1 MTVQVSYPGVYIDE
15 VPSSVHTITGVATSI
30 TAFIGPATRGPLD
43 QPTTIFSFADYQR
56 QFASPQDR
64 GGLSMSSPMSFAV
77 NDFFRNGGGQA
88 IIVRIAASNAT
99 AATIALGSGTGA
111 VTLTATSPG
120 TWGNSL
126 IASIDLDGF
135 KTPGAGEPPLTVFN
149 LTITDKTTGASEKF
163 LNVSFDQSNPRYVK
177 SVVDGTSQFVTV
189 STAPTARP
197 TATPPATPVA
207 ASGGNDGDAVDA
219 TQIFSAGP
227 KKGLNALDNIDL
239 FNLLVIPPYKMT
251 TGGDIAESDYE
262 TAAAYCQKRRAFL
275 IVDPPEGWTTQ
286 ALASTGAT
294 SFTGAG
300 PGFQHSALFFPRI
313 KEVNPLTGKLDT
325 FVPSGAIAGIF
336 ARTDATR
343 GVWKAP
349 AGTEAALV
357 GVPQFSVS
365 LSDPECGALN
375 QIGVNCLRSFPII
388 GRVVWGSRTLAGA
401 DVLTSE
407 WKYIPVRRM
416 ALFVEESL
424 FRGTQWVVFEPND
437 EPLWAAIRLNIT
449 AFMQQLF
456 RQGAFQ
462 GQSARDAYF
471 VKCDSETTTQA
482 DINNGI
488 VNIIVGFAPLKPAEF
503 VIIHMQ
509 QLAGQLGT

>member
-15 VPSSVHTITGVATSI
+15 VPSGVHTITGVATSI
-30 TAFIGPATRGPLD
+30 TAFVGAATRGPTD
-43 QPTTIFSFADYQR
+43 QPVTIYSFADYQR

-77 NDFFRNGGGQA
+77 NDFFRNGGSQA
-88 IIVRIAASNAT
+88 IIVRVASAAVAETISFGGGGGGGGGAT
-99 AATIALGSGTGA
+99 M
-111 VTLTATSPG
+111 TLTASSSGAWANNKLGAT
-120 TWGNSL
+120 
-126 IASIDLDGF
+126 IDLDG
-135 KTPGAGEPPLTVFN
+135 TGLPTTNFN
-149 LTITDKTTGASEKF
+149 LTITDTTDAAHPAVLEKF
-163 LNVSFDQSNPRYVK
+163 LNLSFDSSSPRYVK
-177 SVVDGTSQFVTV
+177 SVVDGSSQYVTV
-189 STAPTARP
+189 TTPPTARP
-197 TATPPATPVA
+197 AAGAGTASATGSDGSDIGA
-207 ASGGNDGDAVDA
+207 ADV
-219 TQIFSAGP
+219 FSTTAR
-227 KKGLNALDNIDL
+227 KGLNALDDVEL
-239 FNLLVIPPYKMT
+239 FNLLVIPPYKF
-251 TGGDIAESDYE
+251 GSDIAEANYE

-275 IVDPPEGWTTQ
+275 LVDPPATWTS
-286 ALASTGAT
+286 AAAAKTGVT

-300 PGFQHSALFFPRI
+300 LGFQHSGIFFPRI
-313 KEVNPLTGKLDT
+313 KQPNPLTGALDT
-325 FVPSGAIAGIF
+325 FVPSGAVAGVF

-365 LSDPECGALN
+365 LSDAECGGLN
-375 QIGVNCLRSFPII
+375 QLGLNCLRSFPII

-407 WKYIPVRRM
+407 WKYIPVRRT
-416 ALFVEESL
+416 ALFLEESL
-424 FRGTQWVVFEPND
+424 FRGTQWAVFEPND

-462 GQSARDAYF
+462 GKSAREAYL

-503 VIIHMQ
+503 VIIHIQ
-509 QLAGQLGT
+509 QLAGQLAT